1 MAEPFTIFGFGLSTF
16 FLLAGGLT
24 VSFYIAY
31 RKALPTPLPGIP
43 YNKEATS
50 SILGDMVSMV
60 KHVGA
65 TKELMVWMTSHN
77 IKHQSPIVQLFTRPF
92 SRPWVVVTD
101 FREAQ
106 DVLLRRTKEFDRSNF
121 FGDIFLGLIP
131 KHHISMKTPEEQFKK
146 HRRWL
151 QDLMTPAFLQ
161 KIAAPQI
168 YTSCLDMLD
177 VWEEKS
183 RIAQGHPFE
192 APNDVYRAALDAV
205 WFLVFGADISNSTT
219 KATLRGLSSI
229 QNLELPINTDTEAKI
244 PDAPLPESMAAV
256 VHLTETLETS
266 VKSPIPVLVHWVIRQ
281 LPSYRKAT
289 AIKDN
294 FIRDEVEKTRIR
306 FEGRSEKDLD
316 VRCAM
321 DDIMR
326 RELSACEKEGRA
338 PMFHS
343 RAMYDEIFGF
353 VIAAHDT
360 TATTL
365 TWGLKFLA
373 DNPDVQNKLRAE
385 IFAGHAAAVSENRK
399 PTAAEI
405 AKTNIPYLDAA
416 QEEIIRCSL
425 TEAAV
430 VRTSTVDTELLGK
443 RIPKGTDVF
452 FMGNGPSIFSPAF
465 QIDDSLRSQSALT
478 AKDRIGT
485 WDTSDMAHFNPERW
499 LVESEKGGKEF
510 SAAAGPLLTFG
521 MGPRGCYGRRL
532 AYIEMKIFLTLIMW
546 TFELEKCP
554 LNLSGYS
561 AVDKLTHAPQQCFVR
576 LKKVV

>member
-1 MAEPFTIFGFGLSTF
+1 MDT
-16 FLLAGGLT
+16 
-24 VSFYIAY
+24 
-31 RKALPTPLPGIP
+31 
-43 YNKEATS
+43 
-50 SILGDMVSMV
+50 
-60 KHVGA
+60 
-65 TKELMVWMTSHN
+65 N
-77 IKHQSPIVQLFTRPF
+77 IVAR
-92 SRPWVVVTD
+92 
-101 FREAQ
+101 
-106 DVLLRRTKEFDRSNF
+106 
-121 FGDIFLGLIP
+121 
-131 KHHISMKTPEEQFKK
+131 
-146 HRRWL
+146 
-151 QDLMTPAFLQ
+151 MTPAFLQ

-343 RAMYDEIFGF
+343 RAMYDEVRRNTSQPFLKM
-353 VIAAHDT
+353 
-360 TATTL
+360 L
-365 TWGLKFLA
+365 TCL
-373 DNPDVQNKLRAE
+373 DLRLC
-385 IFAGHAAAVSENRK
+385 H
-399 PTAAEI
+399 
-405 AKTNIPYLDAA
+405 
-416 QEEIIRCSL
+416 RCS
-425 TEAAV
+425 
-430 VRTSTVDTELLGK
+430 RYNCHDINLGSQ
-443 RIPKGTDVF
+443 IP
-452 FMGNGPSIFSPAF
+452 
-465 QIDDSLRSQSALT
+465 R
-478 AKDRIGT
+478 
-485 WDTSDMAHFNPERW
+485 
-499 LVESEKGGKEF
+499 
-510 SAAAGPLLTFG
+510 
-521 MGPRGCYGRRL
+521 
-532 AYIEMKIFLTLIMW
+532 
-546 TFELEKCP
+546 
-554 LNLSGYS
+554 
-561 AVDKLTHAPQQCFVR
+561 
-576 LKKVV
+576 